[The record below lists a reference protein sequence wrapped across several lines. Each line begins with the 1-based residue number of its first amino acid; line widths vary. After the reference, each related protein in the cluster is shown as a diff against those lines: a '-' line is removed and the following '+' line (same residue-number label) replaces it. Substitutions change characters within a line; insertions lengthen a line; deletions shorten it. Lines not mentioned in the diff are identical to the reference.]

1 MKLPGYVKEI
11 IEIYHRAGY
20 EAFVVGGCV
29 RDYLLGKEPH
39 DYDIAT
45 NALPEVTIQLF
56 DHVILTG
63 LKHGTVTI
71 LSNEPVE
78 VTTFRL
84 ESEYKDHRH
93 PEAVRFVNTIEE
105 DLSRRDFTVN
115 AMAYNDIRGLIDPF
129 HGQIGNYQFGL
140 YLKENNR
147 LIGDIFIEIDGH
159 TTFTLGYTLDSVYWS
174 KGYASEALKSV
185 FKAMHE
191 TYSFKICLCHV
202 YEDNIKSI
210 RLLERNGFDKIH
222 KSWFYQ
228 DVLYRKMLNK

>member
-105 DLSRRDFTVN
+105 DLSRRDFTIN

-129 HGQIGNYQFGL
+129 HGQIDLEKRKIRCVNDPDTRF
-140 YLKENNR
+140 KEDALRMLRAHRFAAKLN
-147 LIGDIFIEIDGH
+147 FEIEEH
-159 TTFTLGYTLDSVYWS
+159 TKLAIEKNSSLLRYISIERIR
-174 KGYASEALKSV
+174 SELV
-185 FKAMHE
+185 E
-191 TYSFKICLCHV
+191 I
-202 YEDNIKSI
+202 I
-210 RLLERNGFDKIH
+210 RYDP
-222 KSWFYQ
+222 Y
-228 DVLYRKMLNK
+228 